1 LIEET
6 AEIGEEE
13 ENEQELEEEEEGEEE
28 VDIMTD
34 SKMLCNIHKT
44 LQFVNL
50 GVNFTNILRAAF
62 SYKSFTRSL
71 FVLLHFRFVLFLA
84 QEYWR

>member
-1 LIEET
+1 MIEET

-34 SKMLCNIHKT
+34 SKMFWNMLKT
-44 LQFVNL
+44 LQYVN
-50 GVNFTNILRAAF
+50 
-62 SYKSFTRSL
+62 
-71 FVLLHFRFVLFLA
+71 
-84 QEYWR
+84 